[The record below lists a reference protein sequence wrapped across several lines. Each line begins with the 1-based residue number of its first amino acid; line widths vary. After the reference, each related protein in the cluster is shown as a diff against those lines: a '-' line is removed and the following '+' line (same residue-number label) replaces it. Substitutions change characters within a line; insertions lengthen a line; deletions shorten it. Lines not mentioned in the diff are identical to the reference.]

1 MVMIQTAQRGTGKER
16 KMFEDGIMWA
26 REDNSVLWIC
36 RDRRNKK
43 SVIQRIFDW
52 VDKKRI
58 LDIRMWKNSKS
69 SIESIVIKNYCGKT
83 ITIMPRLSMIK
94 PATKTTI
101 LDDLMGDK

>member
-1 MVMIQTAQRGTGKER
+1 MIKKVVRGTNKEFE
-16 KMFEDGIMWA
+16 MFEDYLMWA

-58 LDIRMWKNSKS
+58 IDIRIWNNSKS
-69 SIESIVIKNYCGKT
+69 SIESIVIKNYCDKT
-83 ITIMPRLSMIK
+83 ITIMPRLSRIK
-94 PATKTTI
+94 RATKITI
-101 LDDLMGDK
+101 VDDLIKRCK